1 VSFRTRRVEGQDAQA
16 MLAGEDWARFVDRHA
31 CAPRDVDAVP
41 VENGISLRV
50 APTADE
56 ETLAVEVDPTLVHA
70 PIIPSGAAPGV

>member
-1 VSFRTRRVEGQDAQA
+1 
-16 MLAGEDWARFVDRHA
+16 
-31 CAPRDVDAVP
+31 VDAVP